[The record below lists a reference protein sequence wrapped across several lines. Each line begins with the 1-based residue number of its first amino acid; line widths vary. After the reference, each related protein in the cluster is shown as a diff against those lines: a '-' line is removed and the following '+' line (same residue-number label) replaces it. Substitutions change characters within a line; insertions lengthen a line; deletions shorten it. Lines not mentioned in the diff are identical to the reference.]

1 MELKLLPAFH
11 VRESVMT
18 AFGVL
23 VVEWMMAQ
31 ANDFAVWYDG
41 DGRVQILA
49 LELRL

>member
-11 VRESVMT
+11 LRESVMT
-18 AFGVL
+18 AFGGL
-23 VVEWMMAQ
+23 VVERLTAQ

-41 DGRVQILA
+41 DGRVQTLA

>member
-11 VRESVMT
+11 VRGNVMT

-23 VVEWMMAQ
+23 VVEWLTAQ
-31 ANDFAVWYDG
+31 ANDFAVCYDG
-41 DGRVQILA
+41 DGRGQTLA